1 MQYFTLLDVVVINQP
16 GVSMKRTWWFVL
28 IIAVFS
34 MAFSARAVPSNG
46 RLDDLV
52 FSKQAETGFPP
63 SELCSDA
70 VFVRRAY
77 IDVLGTLPTVG
88 EVRRF
93 LSSQRPD
100 KRAKLIDE
108 LLQRPKFA
116 EYMALKWCDLL
127 RVKSEFPSN
136 LWPNAVQAYHHW
148 ILDAFRKNMPYD
160 QFARALLTT
169 SGSNVRDPP
178 VNFYRP
184 FQQRTPRNIFATAAL
199 VFMGV
204 RLENSGWSE
213 AQMLGMDAFFAKVAY
228 KKTDEWKEEIV
239 YFDPDKLMTNSAG
252 RVILPTPIGGNP
264 LKLDTLDDPRVA
276 FADWL
281 TAPGN
286 PWFAKEI
293 VNRIWF
299 WLMGRG
305 IINEVDDVRS
315 DNPPWS
321 RELLAYLEKEL
332 VENKYDL
339 KHIYRLILNSSTYQL
354 SSIPTPEN
362 IADEAGFSHY
372 RVQRLDAEVLID
384 AINQITGT
392 GEEYS
397 SAIPEP
403 FTFIPSSQRTVM
415 LADGSIKSSFLEM
428 FGRPGRDTSLESDRN
443 NNVSVFQTLHMLNSS
458 HIQNKI
464 MKGPGLRRIMTSVPS
479 NKARVN
485 QLYLAILSRMPAP
498 EEQKMAL
505 DYMNVGSQSDD
516 NGFYDLAWVLI
527 NTREFILRH

>member
-1 MQYFTLLDVVVINQP
+1 MNRVWRLVLLPVVFAAGYGEAAQIPVRNR
-16 GVSMKRTWWFVL
+16 V
-28 IIAVFS
+28 
-34 MAFSARAVPSNG
+34 
-46 RLDDLV
+46 DELV
-52 FSKQAETGFPP
+52 FAKQAEAGFPP

-77 IDVLGTLPTVG
+77 IDVIGTLPTAN

-93 LSSQRPD
+93 LSSRSLE
-100 KRAKLIDE
+100 KRSELIDE
-108 LLQRPKFA
+108 LLHRPEFA
-116 EYMALKWCDLL
+116 DYWALKWCDLL

-148 ILDAFRKNMPYD
+148 VLDALRRNMPYD
-160 QFARALLTT
+160 QFARALLTA
-169 SGSNVRDPP
+169 SGSNFREPA

-184 FQQRTPRNIFATAAL
+184 FQERTPRKIFDTVAL

-213 AQMLGMDAFFAKVAY
+213 EQMLGMDAFFAKVAY

-239 YFDPDKLMTNSAG
+239 YSDPAKQLVNPVSKEP
-252 RVILPTPIGGNP
+252 VLPTPLGGAP
-264 LKLDTLDDPRVA
+264 LKPGIYDDPRVA

-281 TAPGN
+281 TAPNN
-286 PWFAKEI
+286 PWFSRAI
-293 VNRIWF
+293 VNRVWF

-305 IINEVDDVRS
+305 IIHEVDDIRP

-321 RELLAYLEKEL
+321 PELLAYLEKEL
-332 VENKYDL
+332 VEGKYDL

-354 SSIPTPEN
+354 TSIPTLEN
-362 IADEAGFSHY
+362 KADESGFSHY
-372 RVQRLDAEVLID
+372 RIRRLDAEVLID
-384 AINQITGT
+384 AICQITGT

-403 FTFIPSSQRTVM
+403 FTFIPSSQRTIL

-443 NNVSVFQTLHMLNSS
+443 NRVSVLQTLHMLNSS
-458 HIQNKI
+458 HIQKKI
-464 MKGPGLRRIMTSVPS
+464 MDGPRLRRMIVSTPG
-479 NKARVN
+479 NKERVN
-485 QLYLAILSRMPAP
+485 LLYLEILSRVPTP
-498 EEQKMAL
+498 PEQKIAL
-505 DYMNVGSQSDD
+505 DYIASSDRAD
-516 NGFYDLAWVLI
+516 DGFYDLAWALI
-527 NTREFILRH
+527 NTSEFILRH

>member
-1 MQYFTLLDVVVINQP
+1 
-16 GVSMKRTWWFVL
+16 MKRIGRFLPIV
-28 IIAVFS
+28 AVFVVS
-34 MAFSARAVPSNG
+34 LSVQAVPSQG
-46 RLDDLV
+46 RIDELV
-52 FSKQAETGFPP
+52 FARQAETGFPP

-77 IDVLGTLPTVG
+77 IDVLGTLPTIA

-93 LSSQRPD
+93 LSSRSPD

-108 LLQRPKFA
+108 LLQRPEFA

-148 ILDAFRKNMPYD
+148 VLDAFRRNMPYD

-169 SGSNVRDPP
+169 SGSNFRAPP

-184 FQQRTPRNIFATAAL
+184 FQQRTPRNIFDTVAL

-213 AQMLGMDAFFAKVAY
+213 EQMLGMDAFFAKVAY
-228 KKTDEWKEEIV
+228 KKTGEWKEEIV
-239 YFDPDKLMTNSAG
+239 YSDPEKKMTNSVGA
-252 RVILPTPIGGNP
+252 VIQPTPIGGKP
-264 LKLDTLDDPRVA
+264 MKLDANADPRVA

-281 TAPGN
+281 TASNN
-286 PWFAKEI
+286 PWFAQAI
-293 VNRIWF
+293 VNRVWF

-305 IINEVDDVRS
+305 IINEVDDIRP

-321 RELLAYLEKEL
+321 PELLVYLEKEL
-332 VENKYDL
+332 VDSKYDL
-339 KHIYRLILNSSTYQL
+339 KQLYRLILNSSTYQL
-354 SSIPTPEN
+354 SSISTPEN
-362 IADEAGFSHY
+362 AADKAGFSHY
-372 RVQRLDAEVLID
+372 RVRRLDAEVLID
-384 AINQITGT
+384 AIDQITGT
-392 GEEYS
+392 SEKYS
-397 SAIPEP
+397 SKIPEP
-403 FTFIPSSQRTVM
+403 FTFIPPTQRTIM
-415 LADGSIKSSFLEM
+415 LADGSIKSPFLEM

-464 MKGPGLRRIMTSVPS
+464 MKGSGLRRIMTSAPS
-479 NKARVN
+479 NKERIN
-485 QLYLAILSRMPAP
+485 QLYLAILSRPP
-498 EEQKMAL
+498 TPQEQKIAI
-505 DYMNVGSQSDD
+505 DYMNTASM
-516 NGFYDLAWVLI
+516 NAGFQDLAWTLM